1 MHLSRTELGDSFN
14 YGTLSSLDDEIEDC
28 LAMALDENERKSM
41 LRGDSDDG
49 DDDEDEEIVTSRGA
63 ATATTKQ
70 SIFKTTNKKY
80 AQKFGKSFSKAF
92 VSKRKIE
99 EKNARLQI
107 RIMSMQIAKR
117 AMMESHMV
125 TAS

>member
-1 MHLSRTELGDSFN
+1 MDIHSN
-14 YGTLSSLDDEIEDC
+14 QSLDNG
-28 LAMALDENERKSM
+28 M
-41 LRGDSDDG
+41 
-49 DDDEDEEIVTSRGA
+49 EDEEDSVPTLPTN
-63 ATATTKQ
+63 ATNQERLDFEAQLMQRLATKEPNPDARQ
-70 SIFKTTNKKY
+70 LMLPPNYIFKTIKKY
-80 AQKFGKSFSKAF
+80 AQKFGKSFSKIF

>member
-1 MHLSRTELGDSFN
+1 MHALSLVS
-14 YGTLSSLDDEIEDC
+14 DDEIEDC
-28 LAMALDENERKSM
+28 LAMALDENERKPM
-41 LRGDSDDG
+41 LRGDSDD
-49 DDDEDEEIVTSRGA
+49 DDDDGEYEEIVTSIGA
-63 ATATTKQ
+63 ATATTKL
-70 SIFKTTNKKY
+70 SILKTIKKY
-80 AQKFGKSFSKAF
+80 AQKFGKTFSKAF

>member
-1 MHLSRTELGDSFN
+1 MQRL
-14 YGTLSSLDDEIEDC
+14 
-28 LAMALDENERKSM
+28 
-41 LRGDSDDG
+41 
-49 DDDEDEEIVTSRGA
+49 
-63 ATATTKQ
+63 ATTKEPNPDARQ
-70 SIFKTTNKKY
+70 LMLPPNYILKTIYKKY
-80 AQKFGKSFSKAF
+80 AQKFGESFSKIF

-125 TAS
+125 TAN